1 MGDLAP
7 PLHVPGEVQHGDLIE
22 NCPEDCVLA
31 QILCKGLRE
40 LGFPLCPRYST
51 RVEPVDEVHRSS
63 VDIPARGH
71 IGGWSHEAFAGTP
84 EGAKKKVAFAAI
96 TDLCGELP
104 EEIAHTSLRYI
115 PWADPQ
121 DALWLA
127 RLNNI
132 PNEPPNHEA
141 LLTVTQ
147 FASEA
152 ASLYREELFIAVEAR
167 EDRFVAQ
174 DESHDLRL
182 QVDGLEAQLAQ
193 ANEQI
198 EDLEVQVQHLN
209 AQIIPLGPDEPVV
222 LHVGTHMGDAP
233 VASDGKE

>member
-7 PLHVPGEVQHGDLIE
+7 PLHVPGEVQHGDWIE

-71 IGGWSHEAFAGTP
+71 IGGRSHEVFAGTP
-84 EGAKKKVAFAAI
+84 EEAKKKVAFAAI

-233 VASDGKE
+233 VASDSEE